1 MYKYI
6 YPFTRITMTN
16 SFYESLTKNYPFL
29 TIITYAGNEYLGIM
43 QNKDDTITSI
53 YDYGSIIEQSLK
65 EKFLL
70 LGDEW
75 WWSSN
80 RLIPINIFL
89 RQDWDIFKPY
99 LKTFSN
105 KGVKVIHG
113 PEISMNDLSKK
124 RLKKRSITLVK
135 RMV

>member
-6 YPFTRITMTN
+6 YLFIRITMTN

-43 QNKDDTITSI
+43 QNKDDAITSI
-53 YDYGSIIEQSLK
+53 YDYGSIIEQELR

>member
-1 MYKYI
+1 
-6 YPFTRITMTN
+6 MTN
-16 SFYESLTKNYPFL
+16 PFYESLTKNYPFL
-29 TIITYAGNEYLGIM
+29 TIIQYSGHEYLGIM
-43 QNKDDTITSI
+43 QNKDDSVTSI
-53 YDYGSIIEQSLK
+53 YDYGSIIDKTLK
-65 EKFLL
+65 DRFLE

-105 KGVKVIHG
+105 KGLTILHG
-113 PEISMNDLSKK
+113 PEISINDLLKK

-135 RMV
+135 RMG